1 MAIGKKDNNDNKL
14 ESIFSSFSIRFEYVP
29 KFSKKKKEK
38 LDVMMPESV
47 NLPKLLW
54 MAIPILVDWIWL
66 FAIGI
71 EDYNKN
77 I

>member
-47 NLPKLLW
+47 NLPKLL
-54 MAIPILVDWIWL
+54 
-66 FAIGI
+66 
-71 EDYNKN
+71 
-77 I
+77 

>member
-29 KFSKKKKEK
+29 KFSKKKEKEK

-47 NLPKLLW
+47 NLPKLL
-54 MAIPILVDWIWL
+54 
-66 FAIGI
+66 
-71 EDYNKN
+71 
-77 I
+77 